1 VNLLVDTQ
9 LLLWTIGQSARV
21 PAAARELIEAASTE
35 PTFSTASVWEI
46 AIKAGLGRDDFRVDP
61 ARLRRGLLHHGWS
74 ELAVRG
80 THAVAVAGLP
90 ALHKDPF
97 DRLLA
102 AQALSEGLTLLTT
115 DRRLKAYPGPIRLV

>member
-9 LLLWTIGQSARV
+9 LLLWTVGQSARV
-21 PAAARELIEAASTE
+21 PAAARDLIAAATTE
-35 PTFSTASVWEI
+35 PTFSTASLWEI

-61 ARLRRGLLHHGWS
+61 ARLRRGLLRHGWS
-74 ELAVRG
+74 ELPVLGA
-80 THAVAVAGLP
+80 HAVAVAGLP

-115 DRRLKAYPGPIRLV
+115 DRRLAAYPGPIRLV

>member
-1 VNLLVDTQ
+1 MNLLVDTQ

-21 PAAARELIEAASTE
+21 PAAARELIDAATTE

-61 ARLRRGLLHHGWS
+61 ARLRRGLLRHGWS
-74 ELAVRG
+74 ELPVLGA
-80 THAVAVAGLP
+80 HAVAVVGLP

-115 DRRLKAYPGPIRLV
+115 DRRLAAYPGPIRLV

>member
-21 PAAARELIEAASTE
+21 PAAARELIEAATTE
-35 PTFSTASVWEI
+35 PTFSTASLWEI

-61 ARLRRGLLHHGWS
+61 ARLRRGLLEHGWI
-74 ELAVRG
+74 ELPVLGA
-80 THAVAVAGLP
+80 HAVAVVGLP

-115 DRRLKAYPGPIRLV
+115 DRRLAAYPGPIRLV